1 VPPKLKPNSN
11 EKGRVNIEFYT
22 DPLCCW
28 SWAFEKSWRQLLSKY
43 GDQISYRYMMCG
55 MIPNWDSYNDGMNAV
70 SKPIQMGAV
79 WMHASEVTHVKM
91 RYDIWHLDPPT
102 SSYPPCIAVKT
113 AALQS
118 SEAADRYLF
127 EMRRCLMEDAVN
139 ISKPEVLL
147 SIAKRIQ
154 SIDFEK
160 FKHDWNTGLGKNAFR
175 DDIQKAKFHGIGR
188 FPTLTFTNAEG
199 KGILIVGYRPFD
211 VLELAFQSIAN
222 KTAS

>member
-1 VPPKLKPNSN
+1 MKRSAKCGVKKLFQQHHREKISGVPTKHFPRRDQEHQAMKHQERENELQEAELVPPKLKPNSN

-70 SKPIQMGAV
+70 SKPIQMGPV

-160 FKHDWNTGLGKNAFR
+160 FKHDWNT
-175 DDIQKAKFHGIGR
+175 
-188 FPTLTFTNAEG
+188 
-199 KGILIVGYRPFD
+199 
-211 VLELAFQSIAN
+211 
-222 KTAS
+222 